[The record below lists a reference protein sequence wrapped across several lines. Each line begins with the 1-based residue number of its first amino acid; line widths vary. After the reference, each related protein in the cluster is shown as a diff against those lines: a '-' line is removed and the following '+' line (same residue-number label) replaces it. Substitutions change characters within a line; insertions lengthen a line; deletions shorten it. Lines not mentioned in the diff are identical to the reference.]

1 MAAIREGVVRGQR
14 RRGARPG
21 NRQLAAGVVLAGDDI
36 GDGGA
41 LRLSAAHG
49 RDDRADI
56 ILDPRLLNTEKTLHL
71 LVCLPSILSRAC
83 LGK

>member
-41 LRLSAAHG
+41 LRLPAAHG

-56 ILDPRLLNTEKTLHL
+56 ILDPRLLNTEKN
-71 LVCLPSILSRAC
+71 VAFVSLPSFYSIPSLS
-83 LGK
+83 